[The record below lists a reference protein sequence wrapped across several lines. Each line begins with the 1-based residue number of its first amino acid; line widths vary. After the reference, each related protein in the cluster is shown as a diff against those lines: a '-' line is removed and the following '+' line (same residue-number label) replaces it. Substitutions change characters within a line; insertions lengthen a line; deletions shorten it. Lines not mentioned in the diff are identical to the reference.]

1 MSAYVPLVVAVA
13 VALIAL
19 GVGLVV
25 LAHLPALWTT
35 TGPVPEE
42 PTADELAEWR
52 AQLAAELATS
62 PDLDAALRRHGLT
75 DGRP

>member
-1 MSAYVPLVVAVA
+1 MNPYLLLTAVA
-13 VALIAL
+13 VALIAA

-35 TGPVPEE
+35 TGPVPE
-42 PTADELAEWR
+42 PTADELAAWR
-52 AQLAAELATS
+52 EQLAADVASS

-75 DGRP
+75 DGPTP